1 MGGSEIIITKP
12 PALYIR
18 DIRYEREGEE
28 IPISPIE
35 KRRIFCEKMRGYR
48 RRRPRGLAGYG

>member
-18 DIRYEREGEE
+18 DRYEREGEE